1 MLGFL
6 FVCKFCCFV
15 LVVFPTIRLDALVCF
30 FLLHK
35 YFKVWRENGALKLEF
50 FKELCEREL
59 VLWINFGIRSWLRCV
74 VDVSCSAFDSFFFCC
89 MRNKTLRFFF

>member
-1 MLGFL
+1 MFVNFVVLFSLYFL
-6 FVCKFCCFV
+6 LFD
-15 LVVFPTIRLDALVCF
+15 LMRLSVF

-74 VDVSCSAFDSFFFCC
+74 VDVSCSTFDSFFFCC